1 MTPTTQTTTQTSTTT
16 PNDASTRDAL
26 EVVVLTGVSGSGKSV
41 ALAALEDAGYFC
53 VDNLPPE
60 LLMDLVALERKNK
73 ARKVAVAMDAR
84 SATGLP
90 ALPEHLAQLKA
101 QGVAL
106 VTIYLEATTDVLVRR
121 FSETRRAHPL
131 LTDASGDNA
140 QSVLVEAIQ
149 LERELL
155 SDLRDQAHI
164 IDTSQNSAAGLRTQ
178 IKTFLANG
186 APSLG
191 LGLGLRLQFESF
203 AFKQGVPM
211 DADFVFDVRMLP
223 NPHYEPTLRAQT
235 GLDADVIAY
244 LSQQAA
250 VSDMRAHITAFLQ
263 KWLPAMA
270 ADHRAYVTVAI
281 GCTGGQHRS
290 VYLAQTLSA
299 DFSSD
304 WSTQV
309 RHRELEKRKPG
320 H

>member
-1 MTPTTQTTTQTSTTT
+1 MTQTTQTTTTT
-16 PNDASTRDAL
+16 PNDTSTRDAL

-101 QGVAL
+101 QGVTL

-186 APSLG
+186 APSSG

-235 GLDADVIAY
+235 GLDA
-244 LSQQAA
+244 
-250 VSDMRAHITAFLQ
+250 T
-263 KWLPAMA
+263 
-270 ADHRAYVTVAI
+270 VT
-281 GCTGGQHRS
+281 
-290 VYLAQTLSA
+290 
-299 DFSSD
+299 
-304 WSTQV
+304 
-309 RHRELEKRKPG
+309 
-320 H
+320 

>member
-1 MTPTTQTTTQTSTTT
+1 M
-16 PNDASTRDAL
+16 
-26 EVVVLTGVSGSGKSV
+26 LTGVSGSGKSV

-186 APSLG
+186 APSWAWAWAYVCSLSH
-191 LGLGLRLQFESF
+191 LRSSKGSQW
-203 AFKQGVPM
+203 M
-211 DADFVFDVRMLP
+211 
-223 NPHYEPTLRAQT
+223 PTL
-235 GLDADVIAY
+235 Y
-244 LSQQAA
+244 LMFVCSPTP
-250 VSDMRAHITAFLQ
+250 ITNRRCA
-263 KWLPAMA
+263 
-270 ADHRAYVTVAI
+270 
-281 GCTGGQHRS
+281 
-290 VYLAQTLSA
+290 
-299 DFSSD
+299 
-304 WSTQV
+304 
-309 RHRELEKRKPG
+309 RKPG
-320 H
+320 